1 MSRRLATIL
10 ALSALTLCGL
20 AAPGASRA
28 AAVDGDGMWIWYVS
42 KSSGGTANG
51 IAAKAARNN
60 VKTVYIKSADG
71 TSRWTQFNRPLVQAL
86 KARGLKVCAWQF
98 VYGRNPKTE
107 ADRAAEAARAGA
119 DCTVIDAEGHY
130 EGKYVSA
137 QTYMTR
143 LRRKVGPNYEVA
155 LTSFPY
161 VHFHPGFPYS
171 VFMGPGG
178 AQANLPQMY
187 WKTIGTSVDTIYRN
201 TWTYNK
207 VYGRPIYP
215 LGQTYS
221 NPSAADVRRFRL
233 LAGTYGAKGLSWWV
247 WQFSGARQ
255 WTALGSP
262 FSPFGTP
269 VRRDTYPA
277 AQARLP
283 LGPGGL
289 APAAPD
295 EGRPA
300 AHRERQLRQRHRDRG
315 ARLPDLARALRQ
327 RPHGPADVAGP
338 AARRTRR
345 REVGPEADR
354 DPGDR
359 GRRPPRVGPA
369 GAAERLARRAP
380 QRAGGRP
387 RALAVGQ
394 RLDAA
399 ADEGHGVVDHLR
411 GGGLE
416 LLRRPSPW
424 PCLPMASSAAM
435 VAAPTMCGTSA
446 SSATP
451 RSTATAPATIRSAR
465 SCSPRS

>member
-1 MSRRLATIL
+1 MSRRLATTL

-20 AAPGASRA
+20 AAPAPAPA

-42 KSSGGTANG
+42 KSSGGTVNG

-71 TSRWTQFNRPLVQAL
+71 RSRWRQFNRPLVNAL

-98 VYGRNPKTE
+98 VYGRHPKSE

-137 QTYMTR
+137 QTYLKR
-143 LRRKVGPNYEVA
+143 LRAKVGPTYEVA

-171 VFMGPGG
+171 VFLGPGG

-187 WKTIGTSVDTIYRN
+187 WKTIGTSVDTIYRT

-221 NPSAADVRRFRL
+221 NPSAAQVRRFRL

-247 WQFSGARQ
+247 WQFSGGRQ

-262 FSPFGTP
+262 FAPFGTP
-269 VRRDTYPA
+269 VRRDTYPLLRRGYRSDLVVWLQQHLMKAGLLRVVNGNFGSGTERAVRAFQASRGIA
-277 AQARLP
+277 ATGRMDAPTWQALLP
-283 LGPGGL
+283 VGPAAIKWGPKRTAIQLVAARRGHAAPQPVPLNAHRPARRNEL
-289 APAAPD
+289 APA
-295 EGRPA
+295 
-300 AHRERQLRQRHRDRG
+300 
-315 ARLPDLARALRQ
+315 
-327 RPHGPADVAGP
+327 
-338 AARRTRR
+338 
-345 REVGPEADR
+345 
-354 DPGDR
+354 PG
-359 GRRPPRVGPA
+359 
-369 GAAERLARRAP
+369 
-380 QRAGGRP
+380 
-387 RALAVGQ
+387 
-394 RLDAA
+394 
-399 ADEGHGVVDHLR
+399 H
-411 GGGLE
+411 
-416 LLRRPSPW
+416 
-424 PCLPMASSAAM
+424 
-435 VAAPTMCGTSA
+435 
-446 SSATP
+446 
-451 RSTATAPATIRSAR
+451 
-465 SCSPRS
+465 

>member
-1 MSRRLATIL
+1 M
-10 ALSALTLCGL
+10 
-20 AAPGASRA
+20 
-28 AAVDGDGMWIWYVS
+28 
-42 KSSGGTANG
+42 
-51 IAAKAARNN
+51 
-60 VKTVYIKSADG
+60 
-71 TSRWTQFNRPLVQAL
+71 
-86 KARGLKVCAWQF
+86 CAWQF

-143 LRRKVGPNYEVA
+143 LRRKVGPDYEVA

-161 VHFHPGFPYS
+161 VHYHPGFPYS

-221 NPSAADVRRFRL
+221 NPRAADVRRFRL
-233 LAGTYGAKGLSWWV
+233 LAGTYGATGLSWWV

-269 VRRDTYPA
+269 VRRDTYPLLKRGYRSDLVVWLQQHLMKA
-277 AQARLP
+277 GLLRTVNGNYGSGTETAVRAFQTSRGLLASGRMDPPTWQALLP
-283 LGPGGL
+283 I
-289 APAAPD
+289 
-295 EGRPA
+295 
-300 AHRERQLRQRHRDRG
+300 
-315 ARLPDLARALRQ
+315 
-327 RPHGPADVAGP
+327 GP
-338 AARRTRR
+338 AAVKWGPKRTAIQ
-345 REVGPEADR
+345 V
-354 DPGDR
+354 DR
-359 GRRPPRVGPA
+359 GRQAARLGPA

-380 QRAGGRP
+380 QRAGRRA
-387 RALAVGQ
+387 RALT
-394 RLDAA
+394 
-399 ADEGHGVVDHLR
+399 
-411 GGGLE
+411 
-416 LLRRPSPW
+416 RR
-424 PCLPMASSAAM
+424 
-435 VAAPTMCGTSA
+435 
-446 SSATP
+446 
-451 RSTATAPATIRSAR
+451 R
-465 SCSPRS
+465 

>member
-1 MSRRLATIL
+1 MTL
-10 ALSALTLCGL
+10 ALGALALCAL
-20 AAPGASRA
+20 AAPAPSSA

-42 KSSGGTANG
+42 KSSGGTVDG
-51 IAAKAARNN
+51 IAAKAARTN

-71 TSRWTQFNRPLVQAL
+71 KSRWTQFNRPLVQAL

-98 VYGRNPKTE
+98 VYGRYPKTE

-137 QTYMTR
+137 QTYMQR

-161 VHFHPGFPYS
+161 VHYHPGFPYS

-221 NPSAADVRRFRL
+221 NPSGAEVRRFRM

-255 WTALGSP
+255 WTALGSA
-262 FSPFGTP
+262 FSPIGTP
-269 VRRDTYPA
+269 VRRDTYPLLKRGYRSDLVVWLQQHLMKA
-277 AQARLP
+277 GLLRVVNGNYGSGTENAVRAFQTSRGLLASGRMDAPTWQALLP
-283 LGPGGL
+283 I
-289 APAAPD
+289 
-295 EGRPA
+295 
-300 AHRERQLRQRHRDRG
+300 
-315 ARLPDLARALRQ
+315 
-327 RPHGPADVAGP
+327 GP
-338 AARRTRR
+338 AAIKWGPKRTAIQVIAAGKRR
-345 REVGPEADR
+345 VSSQLVPLNASR
-354 DPGDR
+354 D
-359 GRRPPRVGPA
+359 
-369 GAAERLARRAP
+369 ARRNELAHAP
-380 QRAGGRP
+380 
-387 RALAVGQ
+387 
-394 RLDAA
+394 
-399 ADEGHGVVDHLR
+399 GH
-411 GGGLE
+411 
-416 LLRRPSPW
+416 
-424 PCLPMASSAAM
+424 
-435 VAAPTMCGTSA
+435 
-446 SSATP
+446 
-451 RSTATAPATIRSAR
+451 
-465 SCSPRS
+465 